1 MFSIRLT
8 GVDLSDPV
16 MIRAALFWTR
26 FILSKLVWLD
36 KDQADMPYSS
46 TGLTLLTPPYS
57 LFKTFISAPHVLPAN
72 FLMIPRRSFALGC
85 ALFI

>member
-1 MFSIRLT
+1 MLSIRLT

-26 FILSKLVWLD
+26 WILPKLDLLD
-36 KDQADMPYSS
+36 EDQAYSR
-46 TGLTLLTPPYS
+46 TGLTLPTYN
-57 LFKTFISAPHVLPAN
+57 FFRNFMSAPHVVPAN
-72 FLMIPRRSFALGC
+72 FLTIARRSFTLAW

>member
-1 MFSIRLT
+1 MLSIRLT

-16 MIRAALFWTR
+16 MIPAALFWTR

-36 KDQADMPYSS
+36 EEQADMLYSR
-46 TGLTLLTPPYS
+46 TGLTLPTYS
-57 LFKTFISAPHVLPAN
+57 SDVYPIYPHVVPAN
-72 FLMIPRRSFALGC
+72 FLMIPRRSFALAW